1 MSSSKGRLEQF
12 PDAVAV
18 VGVIHP
24 ERLRVEEDVQAS
36 LEAETGLRWRIHGSR
51 GGATPDSPE
60 RSGSVEDL
68 ADQLRALPLEM
79 EGADLVAAAAEIV
92 RYAVEKA
99 VAPIRQRQRISER
112 IAGIIAETDKE
123 SDRLAALQIGC
134 LVLFNAL
141 AFQDRLADV
150 NPAVLTV
157 RESWREG
164 LPGIRRDWQ
173 AICDDEVKPHRRNTM
188 KVGFIGLGT
197 MGASMAYNCLQG
209 GNEMVVHDI
218 RREAATRHLEAGAD
232 WADSPREVAEASEI
246 VFTSL
251 PGPTEVEAVGL
262 GEDGILEGM
271 SEGKVY
277 FDLSTSTPTLIRHI
291 HEEAAARG
299 IHVLDAPV
307 SGGPRGAASRNL
319 AIWVGGDQEVFDRCK
334 PVLDSIGD
342 KAYYVGPI
350 GCGAIAK
357 LVHNCT
363 GYIVQ
368 AALAEVF
375 TMGVK
380 AGVEPL
386 ALWQAVRK
394 GAQGRR
400 GTFEGL
406 AEHLLP
412 GKFDPPDFALRLARK
427 DVDLAVGVGR
437 EYDVPMR
444 LAQLTLQEMTEAL
457 NRGWGH
463 RDSRVAML
471 LQEERAGVEVRVDEA
486 LLQAVLEEERSAGA

>member
-1 MSSSKGRLEQF
+1 
-12 PDAVAV
+12 
-18 VGVIHP
+18 
-24 ERLRVEEDVQAS
+24 
-36 LEAETGLRWRIHGSR
+36 
-51 GGATPDSPE
+51 
-60 RSGSVEDL
+60 
-68 ADQLRALPLEM
+68 
-79 EGADLVAAAAEIV
+79 
-92 RYAVEKA
+92 
-99 VAPIRQRQRISER
+99 
-112 IAGIIAETDKE
+112 
-123 SDRLAALQIGC
+123 
-134 LVLFNAL
+134 
-141 AFQDRLADV
+141 
-150 NPAVLTV
+150 
-157 RESWREG
+157 
-164 LPGIRRDWQ
+164 
-173 AICDDEVKPHRRNTM
+173 M

-218 RREAATRHLEAGAD
+218 RRESATQHLEAGAV
-232 WADSPREVAEASEI
+232 WADSPREVAESSEI

-277 FDLSTSTPTLIRHI
+277 FDLSTSTPTLIRRI
-291 HEEAAARG
+291 HEQAAARG

-307 SGGPRGAASRNL
+307 SGGPRGAASGNL
-319 AIWVGGDQEVFDRCK
+319 AIWVGGDKEVFDRCK

-471 LQEERAGVEVRVDEA
+471 LQEERAGVEVRVEEA
-486 LLQAVLEEERSAGA
+486 LLNAVLEEERQAAGG

>member
-1 MSSSKGRLEQF
+1 
-12 PDAVAV
+12 
-18 VGVIHP
+18 
-24 ERLRVEEDVQAS
+24 
-36 LEAETGLRWRIHGSR
+36 
-51 GGATPDSPE
+51 
-60 RSGSVEDL
+60 
-68 ADQLRALPLEM
+68 
-79 EGADLVAAAAEIV
+79 
-92 RYAVEKA
+92 
-99 VAPIRQRQRISER
+99 
-112 IAGIIAETDKE
+112 
-123 SDRLAALQIGC
+123 
-134 LVLFNAL
+134 
-141 AFQDRLADV
+141 
-150 NPAVLTV
+150 
-157 RESWREG
+157 
-164 LPGIRRDWQ
+164 
-173 AICDDEVKPHRRNTM
+173 M

-218 RREAATRHLEAGAD
+218 RRESATQHLEAGAV
-232 WADSPREVAEASEI
+232 WADSPREVAESTEI

-251 PGPTEVEAVGL
+251 PGPVEVEAVGM

-277 FDLSTSTPTLIRHI
+277 FDLSTSTPTLIRRI

-319 AIWVGGDQEVFDRCK
+319 AIWVGGDKEVFDRCK

-342 KAYYVGPI
+342 KAYYVGPV

-427 DVDLAVGVGR
+427 DVDIALSVGR

-486 LLQAVLEEERSAGA
+486 LLNALLEEERQAAGG